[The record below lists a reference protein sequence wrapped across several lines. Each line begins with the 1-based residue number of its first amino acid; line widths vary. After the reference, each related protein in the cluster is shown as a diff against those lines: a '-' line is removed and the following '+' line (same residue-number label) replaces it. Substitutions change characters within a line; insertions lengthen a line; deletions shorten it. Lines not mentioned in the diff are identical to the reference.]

1 MHKNLLM
8 ILGCFLMTSCLAQS
22 QVQGKYDS
30 AKEACQAVAA
40 TSVAGA
46 NITGGARDG
55 ALKSAFGACMK
66 RNGFQFSTAKP
77 APVNANP
84 QPDPVASVARPVTR
98 AQPQPNP
105 AATTAASTTSAPAPA
120 AAQPAFA
127 PLPSNAATYQPVAQ
141 PARNFPAR
149 Q

>member
-1 MHKNLLM
+1 MHKKFL
-8 ILGCFLMTSCLAQS
+8 ILASCFLVSACLAQS
-22 QVQGKYDS
+22 QVQAKYDS
-30 AKEACQAVAA
+30 AKDACQAVAA
-40 TSVAGA
+40 TSVAGS
-46 NITGGARDG
+46 NITGAARNRT
-55 ALKSAFGACMK
+55 LKSAFGACMK

-84 QPDPVASVARPVTR
+84 QPDPVAAASAAPVIR
-98 AQPQPNP
+98 AQPQPDP
-105 AATTAASTTSAPAPA
+105 AVTAASTTSGPAPA

-127 PLPSNAATYQPVAQ
+127 PLPSNASTYQPVAQ

>member
-1 MHKNLLM
+1 MHKNLSMLA
-8 ILGCFLMTSCLAQS
+8 GCFLLSACLAQS
-22 QVQGKYDS
+22 QVQAKYDS

-40 TSVAGA
+40 TSVAGSS
-46 NITGGARDG
+46 ITGGARNG

-84 QPDPVASVARPVTR
+84 QPDPVATAVAPVTR

-105 AATTAASTTSAPAPA
+105 AVTAASTTGGPAPA